1 MMQKTDHSCLG
12 SVTCSRNTE
21 YNVLRMHP
29 HLNVPDV
36 GALRIAD
43 EVL

>member
-1 MMQKTDHSCLG
+1 MMQKTDHSCLV

>member
-1 MMQKTDHSCLG
+1 MMQKTDQSSLG
-12 SVTCSRNTE
+12 SVTCYRNTE